1 MYRGKEIWSNGSSLR
16 DRGLNCL
23 VLRIVERKRVCA
35 LTYLDIRREKL
46 KRLSQAAE
54 EVERTDGID
63 VTAMGIAVSRVDGT

>member
-1 MYRGKEIWSNGSSLR
+1 
-16 DRGLNCL
+16 
-23 VLRIVERKRVCA
+23 
-35 LTYLDIRREKL
+35 LDIRREKL